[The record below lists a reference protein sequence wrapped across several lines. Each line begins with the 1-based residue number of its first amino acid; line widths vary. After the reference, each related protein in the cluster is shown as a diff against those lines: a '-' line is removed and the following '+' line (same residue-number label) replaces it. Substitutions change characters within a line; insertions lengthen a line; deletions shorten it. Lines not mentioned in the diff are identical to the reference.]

1 MEFVKI
7 PSTLKVEHKKSEFLK
22 EVKVRLSGIPIKEN
36 LLEVVIVL
44 MNMAEEYFISK
55 KYKKYGKEKKE
66 CVMAIVKDA
75 MGSAYDQE
83 MISRMIETL
92 VHSKNIKKIGF
103 IKKVVLWCK
112 KKFSTK

>member
-7 PSTLKVEHKKSEFLK
+7 PSTLKVEHKKSEFMK
-22 EVKVRLSGIPIKEN
+22 EVKIRLSGISIKEN

-55 KYKKYGKEKKE
+55 KHRKYGKEKKE
-66 CVMAIVKDA
+66 VVMAIIKDA
-75 MGSAYDQE
+75 IGAAYDPE
-83 MISRMIETL
+83 MTSRMIETL

-103 IKKVVLWCK
+103 IKKVMLWCK
-112 KKFSTK
+112 KKLSTK